1 MRRTVEEDYE
11 MINFYFL
18 YSAVGAV
25 LIGTMQLLIWAAGK
39 DGETQRQVE
48 SLR

>member
-18 YSAVGAV
+18 YGAVGAV
-25 LIGTMQLLIWAAGK
+25 LIGMMQLLFWAADK
-39 DGETQRQVE
+39 NGETQRQFE
-48 SLR
+48 PLG